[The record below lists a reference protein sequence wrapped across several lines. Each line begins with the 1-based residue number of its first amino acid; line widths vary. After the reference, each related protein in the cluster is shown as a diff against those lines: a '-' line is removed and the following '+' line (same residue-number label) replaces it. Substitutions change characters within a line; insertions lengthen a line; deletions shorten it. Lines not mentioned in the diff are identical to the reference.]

1 MTDFF
6 KTYLPN
12 VYLIPDE
19 FVEATKQT
27 LYMSFD
33 SIHWR
38 DDWNHLRCDVSSDT
52 P

>member
-19 FVEATKQT
+19 FVEATKNKHYICLWT
-27 LYMSFD
+27 HSLG
-33 SIHWR
+33 
-38 DDWNHLRCDVSSDT
+38 
-52 P
+52 

>member
-27 LYMSFD
+27 LYICLFGQ
-33 SIHWR
+33 H
-38 DDWNHLRCDVSSDT
+38 
-52 P
+52 

>member
-19 FVEATKQT
+19 FVEATNKHYICLFGQHS
-27 LYMSFD
+27 LAG
-33 SIHWR
+33 
-38 DDWNHLRCDVSSDT
+38 
-52 P
+52 

>member
-27 LYMSFD
+27 LYMSFWTAFIL
-33 SIHWR
+33 SLIHI
-38 DDWNHLRCDVSSDT
+38 
-52 P
+52 

>member
-27 LYMSFD
+27 LYVFGQHS
-33 SIHWR
+33 
-38 DDWNHLRCDVSSDT
+38 LAG
-52 P
+52 